1 MKNILMYLNEN
12 KDWIFSGI
20 GIVIVTGIIGIF
32 KSKKNKK
39 SEKKT
44 QENIQIIN
52 NGSNNNQAGRD
63 INVK

>member
-20 GIVIVTGIIGIF
+20 GIVIVTGVIGIF